1 MNVAVMVR
9 PDEKN
14 ECSHSGKSTFSFG
27 EGGERRTHTTQSVPS
42 RYATLITLLT
52 PLPGVSSSL
61 SE

>member
-1 MNVAVMVR
+1 MNVAVMPR
-9 PDEKN
+9 LNEKN

-27 EGGERRTHTTQSVPS
+27 GGGAENTHNSVPS

-52 PLPGVSSSL
+52 LLPGVSSSL